1 MTFEFVEKR
10 EVDKII
16 PKDDTIRQQVNNPIM
31 LSFTQFGSNNIQ
43 IFSVQNYRKNNNNKE
58 E

>member
-16 PKDDTIRQQVNNPIM
+16 PKDETIRQQANNLIM
-31 LSFTQFGSNNIQ
+31 LSFTQLGNNNIQ
-43 IFSVQNYRKNNNNKE
+43 IFSVQNYRKNNNKE